1 MQEEKQ
7 VEVKVP
13 THTEVEYIENM
24 MDQLI
29 QIEKYNTILKEIKTA
44 AKEDGYDAATLVAV
58 AKAKLNDKLDEL
70 IEKSQ
75 AVLDLIDEVK

>member
-13 THTEVEYIENM
+13 THTELEYIENM

-70 IEKSQ
+70 SEKSQ

>member
-1 MQEEKQ
+1 MTQEKQ

-70 IEKSQ
+70 SEKSQ